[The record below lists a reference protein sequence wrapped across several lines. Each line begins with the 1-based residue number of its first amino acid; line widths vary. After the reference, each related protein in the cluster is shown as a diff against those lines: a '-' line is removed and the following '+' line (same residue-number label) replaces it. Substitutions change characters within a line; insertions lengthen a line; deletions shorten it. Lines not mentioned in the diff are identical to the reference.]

1 MPLRASELGISKLTL
16 QFSQSVEEA
25 VAIPTQ
31 LLFGWLLRRYT
42 MAFKTVGL
50 INGVLWG
57 LGLLAL
63 GLWVREEDSARFYWT
78 HAIWG
83 VGYGA
88 YIVNDVA
95 KATMAP
101 PAEHGAAEWLA
112 MLHTAKD
119 IAYIGIPPAMGAY
132 ADAASVSALAC
143 VCAVAAVLAGVF
155 FFAWVPRGRIDGS
168 QLQGGGRRS
177 RALAAVPKG
186 GREGRG
192 ASVYSGA
199 GGSDDDEEGALLGKQ
214 KEGDSSVRR

>member
-101 PAEHGAAEWLA
+101 KKVFTLGVISGCH
-112 MLHTAKD
+112 
-119 IAYIGIPPAMGAY
+119 IAFGAY
-132 ADAASVSALAC
+132 LMLTVGGARTRPL
-143 VCAVAAVLAGVF
+143 
-155 FFAWVPRGRIDGS
+155 PRLPRPS
-168 QLQGGGRRS
+168 
-177 RALAAVPKG
+177 P
-186 GREGRG
+186 
-192 ASVYSGA
+192 
-199 GGSDDDEEGALLGKQ
+199 
-214 KEGDSSVRR
+214 